1 MEMLKSQ
8 ERLSC
13 LYSACMKSLTI
24 EICNLKQGVRKFLS
38 PKKNKILFTLQGD
51 FDFRYN
57 DLPEKKAEKGDFFF
71 IPSSGQFGLTALSEC
86 NVLIMRLPGGGVI
99 CESCN
104 VQQLY
109 KDEAEVTEEEVNDA
123 ADINMLKINP
133 LMWTFL
139 HGLNES
145 IKSGLNCRGYFDN
158 KIKEML
164 IILKASYPRKELQ
177 SFFYLILSPNM
188 AFMEYVRGNNGKYN
202 SVAEFAQAMGMT
214 PKNFSVVF
222 LKVFK
227 ETPQRWMAREKAKL
241 VYAEL
246 RSGNKSFAQIADEK
260 GFSSQQH
267 FNKFCQREFGKSPK
281 KIRHEENV

>member
-1 MEMLKSQ
+1 MISIFGITTYLK
-8 ERLSC
+8 R
-13 LYSACMKSLTI
+13 KPKK
-24 EICNLKQGVRKFLS
+24 EISFLS
-38 PKKNKILFTLQGD
+38 HPAGNSPDCIKRVQCSHN
-51 FDFRYN
+51 
-57 DLPEKKAEKGDFFF
+57 A
-71 IPSSGQFGLTALSEC
+71 PS
-86 NVLIMRLPGGGVI
+86 GGGVI

-202 SVAEFAQAMGMT
+202 SVAEFAQA
-214 PKNFSVVF
+214 
-222 LKVFK
+222 
-227 ETPQRWMAREKAKL
+227 RA
-241 VYAEL
+241 
-246 RSGNKSFAQIADEK
+246 
-260 GFSSQQH
+260 
-267 FNKFCQREFGKSPK
+267 
-281 KIRHEENV
+281 